1 MAKTLKEEYLG
12 NGLTVVMRES
22 APPPRYTEATLIKK
36 LEATG
41 TGRPEHICYYRWNST
56 KHNKR
61 LCWTSR
67 QVNCSNRK
75 RHAISGVLR
84 SKL

>member
-41 TGRPEHICYYRWNST
+41 SGRSKYICYYCWNSI

-61 LCWTSR
+61 LCWASR
-67 QVNCSNRK
+67 QVYCTDGK
-75 RHAISGVLR
+75 RHAISSVLR

>member
-36 LEATG
+36 LEGTG
-41 TGRPEHICYYRWNST
+41 TGRP
-56 KHNKR
+56 
-61 LCWTSR
+61 
-67 QVNCSNRK
+67 
-75 RHAISGVLR
+75 
-84 SKL
+84 

>member
-22 APPPRYTEATLIKK
+22 APPPRYTAATLIKK

-41 TGRPEHICYYRWNST
+41 TGRP
-56 KHNKR
+56 
-61 LCWTSR
+61 
-67 QVNCSNRK
+67 
-75 RHAISGVLR
+75 
-84 SKL
+84 